1 MVALSSAV
9 SDDFNV
15 SIAFT
20 ERVFASVLKEL
31 IRNFLFDYVK
41 MPRTDKEWR
50 EKAIGFIES
59 YGFPCVVAWDGFHM
73 YVGAK
78 LKDFNSSKRRILFQ
92 IWSL

>member
-1 MVALSSAV
+1 M

-15 SIAFT
+15 SITFT
-20 ERVFASVLKEL
+20 ERVFASVWKEL

-41 MPRTDKEWR
+41 MPSTDKEWG

-73 YVGAK
+73 YVRAK
-78 LKDFNSSKRRILFQ
+78 LKDFHSSKRRILFQ